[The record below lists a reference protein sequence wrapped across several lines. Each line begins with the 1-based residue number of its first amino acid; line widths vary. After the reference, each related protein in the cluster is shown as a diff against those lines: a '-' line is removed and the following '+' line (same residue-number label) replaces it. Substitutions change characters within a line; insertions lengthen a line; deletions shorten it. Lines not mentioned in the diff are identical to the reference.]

1 MRRSSGLSGFLAT
14 GWFRASAVAAFCII
28 SACGKGPIEPTPSA
42 PPSVTCPANL
52 SVTGVVGGM
61 QSVTYTAPVV
71 TGGAAPLTTTCSP
84 SSGSPFPTGATTV
97 NCTVTDAQNR
107 QATCSFSVTLQP
119 LVLNVRR
126 WVAFGD
132 SVTAGEDGRRLQIRF
147 GFVDPVK
154 AYPAV
159 LQSLLTADFPNH
171 DLFVANEGHGGVRA
185 TDDVKNLQGILQTY
199 RAEAVLLLHGY
210 NDLLNGGVAAAGP
223 VAFALRDD
231 IRIAHAQGVQHV
243 FLGTLTPSRPATGPF
258 NRTIDPRAIQETN
271 ARLVQVAAAERAIL
285 VNTFDAFKGRELEL
299 VEVDGLHP
307 TVMGSQVLAET
318 FYRAI
323 RAAGLT
329 MGVNKE

>member
-1 MRRSSGLSGFLAT
+1 MRRSPGLPGVLAT
-14 GWFRASAVAAFCII
+14 GWFRAAAVAAICIL
-28 SACGKGPIEPTPSA
+28 SACGEGPVEPTPA
-42 PPSVTCPANL
+42 PPPSVTCPANL

-61 QSVTYTAPVV
+61 QSVTYAAPVA
-71 TGGAAPLTTTCSP
+71 TGGTAPLTTTCSP
-84 SSGSPFPTGATTV
+84 ASGSPFPTGATTV
-97 NCTVTDAQNR
+97 SCTTTDAQNR
-107 QATCSFSVTLQP
+107 RATCSFSVTLQA

-126 WVAFGD
+126 FVAFGD
-132 SVTAGEDGRRLQIRF
+132 SVTAGEDGRRLQIQF

-159 LQSLLTADFPNH
+159 LQAQLMADFPGQ

-185 TDDVKNLQGILQTY
+185 TDDVKNLQGILQSY
-199 RAEAVLLLHGY
+199 RAEALLLLHGY
-210 NDLLNGGVAAAGP
+210 NDLLNGGVAAADR

-271 ARLVQVAAAERAIL
+271 AKLVQVAAAERATL
-285 VNTFDAFKGRELEL
+285 VNVFDAFKGRELQL
-299 VEVDGLHP
+299 VEEDGLHP
-307 TVMGSQVLAET
+307 TVMGSQVIAET
-318 FYRAI
+318 FYAAI

-329 MGVNKE
+329 TGLK